1 MNLTPVIF
9 HKVNKRRIRKLAFAF
24 YLLRKLLW
32 MFWNF
37 LAEGL
42 FDGVECSFSDLSA
55 YRMGDM
61 V

>member
-42 FDGVECSFSDLSA
+42 FDGVECSF
-55 YRMGDM
+55 
-61 V
+61 